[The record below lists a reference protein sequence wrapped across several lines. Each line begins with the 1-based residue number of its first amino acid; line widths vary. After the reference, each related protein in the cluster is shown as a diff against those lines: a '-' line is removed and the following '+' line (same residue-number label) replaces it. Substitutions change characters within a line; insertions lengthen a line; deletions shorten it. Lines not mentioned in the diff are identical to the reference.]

1 MFLCITWK
9 ALASCALSNLLLQIG
24 TLRHCG
30 FAIDKR
36 KKEESSLGAKC
47 RTDRI
52 ELGQRLNSW
61 TMMRGREV
69 EADRAS
75 GRIKAENSEKGRA
88 QGDATGGSWVVATA
102 ITWQKQGSK
111 KGKRERDP
119 WEARPARFPLFVLA
133 WIYHQP
139 IYPFSIIEDR
149 TSTKKCLNLG
159 SYSNPIYFLSRVTL
173 LPHDIFKEVWIWY
186 NICNHRAPTY
196 LAPELGPP

>member
-1 MFLCITWK
+1 M
-9 ALASCALSNLLLQIG
+9 SNLLLHIG

-88 QGDATGGSWVVATA
+88 QGDATGGSVVGGGYGHAA
-102 ITWQKQGSK
+102 IT
-111 KGKRERDP
+111 
-119 WEARPARFPLFVLA
+119 
-133 WIYHQP
+133 
-139 IYPFSIIEDR
+139 
-149 TSTKKCLNLG
+149 
-159 SYSNPIYFLSRVTL
+159 
-173 LPHDIFKEVWIWY
+173 
-186 NICNHRAPTY
+186 
-196 LAPELGPP
+196 